1 MAKQDKDRA
10 KKQAKKSSGLDEH
23 PGGHAAAKAHGQ
35 PATVDESLPGT
46 RDELLERHTAARVKR
61 AAAALGGDAYRMA
74 ADEIGRIE
82 VRIAAVE
89 RAMTP
94 PKG

>member
-1 MAKQDKDRA
+1 MAKQDKDR
-10 KKQAKKSSGLDEH
+10 
-23 PGGHAAAKAHGQ
+23 PGHAPAKAHGQ
-35 PATVDESLPGT
+35 ATKIDMKLPGSRAELLDRHTEARGKRNSVPLGSDAHRAAVDEI
-46 RDELLERHTAARVKR
+46 A
-61 AAAALGGDAYRMA
+61 
-74 ADEIGRIE
+74 RIE